1 MNYSLAELEDLG
13 IRVGVNP
20 KIHRSVIFFNPAK
33 IVLGHHVRID
43 CFSLLSAG
51 NEGITIG
58 RNVHLA
64 ASSFIF
70 GARGRVVIADFSAIS
85 ARVCLYTASDDF
97 SEGYLTSPTVPE
109 QYTKVKCGP
118 IILGRHA
125 LIGAGSIV
133 LPGVTLGK
141 GSSVGAMSL
150 VRQDVGDYEIV
161 AGVPSRVIGHRD
173 AGKLQELA
181 TAYLEAEGRVD

>member
-1 MNYSLAELEDLG
+1 MDYTLAELEQLG
-13 IRVGVNP
+13 ISVGVNP
-20 KIHRSVIFFNPAK
+20 KIHRSVIFFNPGRIA
-33 IVLGHHVRID
+33 IGHHVRID

-51 NEGITIG
+51 NEGIAIG

-70 GARGRVVIADFSAIS
+70 GSGGRVVISDFSTIS

-97 SEGYLTSPTVPE
+97 SEGYLTSPTVPQ
-109 QYTKVKCGP
+109 QYTKVKRGP
-118 IILGRHA
+118 VILGPHA

-150 VRQDVGDYEIV
+150 VRQNVGEYEIV
-161 AGVPSRVIGHRD
+161 AGVPCRVIGHRD
-173 AGKLQELA
+173 SSKLQQLA